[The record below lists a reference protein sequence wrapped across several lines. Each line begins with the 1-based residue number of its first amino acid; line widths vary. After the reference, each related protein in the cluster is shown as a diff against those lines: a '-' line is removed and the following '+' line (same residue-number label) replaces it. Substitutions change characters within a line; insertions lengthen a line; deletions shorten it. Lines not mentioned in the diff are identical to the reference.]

1 MRLLMAREFIN
12 PPDLATPPSNIY
24 NHVVKVGTTVYIS
37 GQVSRDMNG
46 RTSHVGDPEAQIRE
60 VWANLEIAVKA
71 AGGSLKDIVKTTTY
85 VVGAE
90 NLGKIRAARLSLL
103 PPDGKPTSTTL
114 LVAGLA
120 DPELLVEVEA
130 IAVLGD

>member
-1 MRLLMAREFIN
+1 MAREFIN

-103 PPDGKPTSTTL
+103 PPDGRPTSTTL

-120 DPELLVEVEA
+120 DPDLLVEVEA

>member
-1 MRLLMAREFIN
+1 MPREFIN
-12 PPDLATPPSNIY
+12 PEGMATPPNNIY
-24 NHVVKVGTTVYIS
+24 HHVVKVGNTVYIA
-37 GQVSRDMNG
+37 GQLARDLEG
-46 RTSHVGDPEAQIRE
+46 RAMFPGDAEAQTRQ

-71 AGGSLKDIVKTTTY
+71 AGGSLTDIVKTNTY

-90 NLGKIRAARLSLL
+90 NLPKVRAARLAVQ
-103 PPDGKPTSTTL
+103 PPERRPTSTTVV
-114 LVAGLA
+114 VAGLA

>member
-1 MRLLMAREFIN
+1 MAREFIN

-24 NHVVKVGTTVYIS
+24 NQVVKVGTTVYIS

-46 RTSHVGDPEAQIRE
+46 RTSHVGDPEGQIRE

-103 PPDGKPTSTTL
+103 PPDGRPTSTTL

-120 DPELLVEVEA
+120 DPDLLVEVEA

>member
-1 MRLLMAREFIN
+1 MAREFIN

-46 RTSHVGDPEAQIRE
+46 RTSHVGDPEAQMRE

-103 PPDGKPTSTTL
+103 PPDGRPTSTTL

-120 DPELLVEVEA
+120 DPDLLVEVEA

>member
-1 MRLLMAREFIN
+1 MAREFIN

-46 RTSHVGDPEAQIRE
+46 RTSHVGDPEGQIHE

-103 PPDGKPTSTTL
+103 PPDGRPTSTTL

-120 DPELLVEVEA
+120 DPDLLVEVEA